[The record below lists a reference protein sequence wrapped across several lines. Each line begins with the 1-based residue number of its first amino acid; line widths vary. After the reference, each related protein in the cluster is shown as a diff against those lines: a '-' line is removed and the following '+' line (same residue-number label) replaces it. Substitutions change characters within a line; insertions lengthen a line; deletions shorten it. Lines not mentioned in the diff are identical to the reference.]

1 MNESGYEIIENCAH
15 NIEIDFTSSEMAELA
30 FKNNMSEKSIE
41 DITSVFTYLS
51 DKKNRAVIETCLRLS
66 RLPSKEPKT
75 FEGFDFTRIH
85 GDSVEQLINLPSLS
99 PLYSRNNMAFIG
111 PQGVGKTH
119 LAMAFGRKCCEAG
132 MKTYF
137 LKATELNQ
145 KMINARKFGK
155 IDSLIKNMVKPS
167 CLIID
172 EIGRCVFDEFNTNLF
187 FDIIDRRSNKEGA
200 NCMIFTSNKNPSTW
214 GNYFKEQ
221 DSLLGALDRFFDEA
235 IVFMVKGESY
245 RGRKTQ
251 TLSLQ
256 AGNSNPVSEVK

>member
-1 MNESGYEIIENCAH
+1 MNESCYEIIESCAEY
-15 NIEIDFTSSEMAELA
+15 IEIDFSSAEMAELA
-30 FKNNMSEKSIE
+30 VRNNMSEQSIE
-41 DITSVFTYLS
+41 DIVSVFSYLK
-51 DKKNRAVIETCLRLS
+51 DKKNQAIVDTCIRLS
-66 RLPSKEPKT
+66 RLPKKEPKT
-75 FEGFDFTRIH
+75 FEGFDFTRIR
-85 GDSVEQLINLPSLS
+85 GDSVEQLVNLPSLS

-119 LAMAFGRKCCEAG
+119 LAMAFGRKVCEAG

-155 IDSLIKNMVKPS
+155 LDSLIKNMVKPS

-172 EIGRCVFDEFNTNLF
+172 EVGRCVFDEFNTNLF
-187 FDIIDRRSNKEGA
+187 FDIVDRRSNKEGP

-214 GNYFKEQ
+214 GNYFVEQ

-235 IVFMVKGESY
+235 IVFMIKGESY

-251 TLSLQ
+251 TISLE
-256 AGNSNPVSEVK
+256 AGTNTAITENK